1 MQATLTDQKA
11 VVPWARKKEG
21 KKVVI
26 GDNLFSRFSTD
37 VLTLCKDHNIS
48 FVCLV
53 ANSTHIS
60 QPLDVAFYGPLMRK

>member
-1 MQATLTDQKA
+1 MQATLTDQKV

-26 GDNLFSRFSTD
+26 GDNLFSHFSTD
-37 VLTLCKDHNIS
+37 VLMLCKDHNIS
-48 FVCLV
+48 FVSLV

-60 QPLDVAFYGPLMRK
+60 QPLDVASMAH

>member
-1 MQATLTDQKA
+1 MQATLTDQKV

-26 GDNLFSRFSTD
+26 GDNLFSHFSTD
-37 VLTLCKDHNIS
+37 VLMLCKDHNIS

-53 ANSTHIS
+53 ANSTYIS